1 MDTPTTPMAP
11 AAATAQQNPAAP
23 FTASRPH
30 TAIEAI
36 DLVKDYGEGSSVV
49 HALRGVNV
57 AFEQGRFT
65 AIMGPSG
72 SGKST
77 LMHTMSGLDGA
88 TSGRVMF
95 EGHDLTK
102 LGDKQL
108 TMLRR
113 TRIGFVF
120 QSFNLI
126 DNVTVAQNIAFALK
140 AAHVPKSRHRARIEE
155 LLRLVGLEEKIDSY
169 PSQLSGGQRQRVSIA
184 RALANH
190 PRILLCDEAT
200 SALDLETTEEILALL
215 KRVNAELGVTIV
227 FITHQFDV
235 AKAIFDHVAVMEH
248 GVIVEQ
254 GTTFDVFGSPH
265 HETTRALVERYLGV
279 AIPRRLVPQLP
290 SGRLI
295 ELRYKDEGALEPL
308 ISDVSRHFEVSINVL
323 HGNVGYFGT
332 QAIGTLIVLVSA
344 RQEGQRGAF
353 VVQAAIDELT
363 SRVADARELSVALN
377 DDIGASVDAI
387 FADDA
392 YGTRPS
398 AHAADAYDGD
408 AHKEVLA

>member
-1 MDTPTTPMAP
+1 MADII
-11 AAATAQQNPAAP
+11 TL
-23 FTASRPH
+23 
-30 TAIEAI
+30 
-36 DLVKDYGEGSSVV
+36 DDVSVV
-49 HALRGVNV
+49 FESDGLPVEAVSHASVHVEEGEIFGIVG
-57 AFEQGRFT
+57 F
-65 AIMGPSG
+65 SG
-72 SGKST
+72 AGKST
-77 LMHTMSGLDGA
+77 LVRTINLLERP
-88 TSGRVMF
+88 TSGRVLID
-95 EGHDLTK
+95 GRDVTA
-102 LGDKQL
+102 
-108 TMLRR
+108 LRGAALR
-113 TRIGFVF
+113 ELRSRIGFVF

-140 AAHVPKSRHRARIEE
+140 AAHVPKARRRPRIEE

-169 PSQLSGGQRQRVSIA
+169 PSQLSGGQKQRVSIA

-215 KRVNAELGVTIV
+215 KRINADLGVTIV

-254 GTTFDVFGSPH
+254 GTTFDVFGSPR

-279 AIPRRLVPQLP
+279 AIPKRLVPQLP

-295 ELRYKDEGALEPL
+295 ELRYKDDGAFEPL
-308 ISDVSRHFEVSINVL
+308 ISEVSRRFEVSINVL

-353 VVQAAIDELT
+353 IVQAAIDELT

-377 DDIGASVDAI
+377 DDIGASVDEI
-387 FADDA
+387 FADGA
-392 YGTRPS
+392 YGTEPS

>member
-1 MDTPTTPMAP
+1 MTDIITL
-11 AAATAQQNPAAP
+11 
-23 FTASRPH
+23 
-30 TAIEAI
+30 
-36 DLVKDYGEGSSVV
+36 DDVSVV
-49 HALRGVNV
+49 FESDGRSVEAVSHASVHIEEGEI
-57 AFEQGRFT
+57 FGIIGF
-65 AIMGPSG
+65 SG
-72 SGKST
+72 AGKST
-77 LMHTMSGLDGA
+77 LVRTINLLERP
-88 TSGRVMF
+88 TSGRVVID
-95 EGHDLTK
+95 GRDVTALRGTALRK
-102 LGDKQL
+102 LRSG
-108 TMLRR
+108 
-113 TRIGFVF
+113 IGFVF

-200 SALDLETTEEILALL
+200 SALDPETTEGILALL

-377 DDIGASVDAI
+377 DDIGASIDAI

>member
-1 MDTPTTPMAP
+1 MADII
-11 AAATAQQNPAAP
+11 TL
-23 FTASRPH
+23 
-30 TAIEAI
+30 
-36 DLVKDYGEGSSVV
+36 DDVSVV
-49 HALRGVNV
+49 FESDGRPVEAVSHASVHVEEGEIFGIVG
-57 AFEQGRFT
+57 F
-65 AIMGPSG
+65 SG
-72 SGKST
+72 AGKST
-77 LMHTMSGLDGA
+77 LVRTINLLERP
-88 TSGRVMF
+88 TSGRVVID
-95 EGHDLTK
+95 GRDVTA
-102 LGDKQL
+102 
-108 TMLRR
+108 LRGAALR
-113 TRIGFVF
+113 ELRSGIGFVF

-140 AAHVPKSRHRARIEE
+140 AAHVPKARRRPRIEE

-169 PSQLSGGQRQRVSIA
+169 PSQLSGGQKQRVSIA

-215 KRVNAELGVTIV
+215 KRINAELGVTIV

-254 GTTFDVFGSPH
+254 GTTFDVFGSPR

-279 AIPRRLVPQLP
+279 AIPKRLVPQLP

-295 ELRYKDEGALEPL
+295 ELRYKDEGAFEPL
-308 ISDVSRHFEVSINVL
+308 ISEVSRRFEVSINVL

-353 VVQAAIDELT
+353 IVQAAIDELT

-377 DDIGASVDAI
+377 DDIGASVDEI

-392 YGTRPS
+392 YGTEPS